1 MPTRSSLY
9 DSFSA
14 PELHGVVDHLSARL
28 AQARAALASASAA
41 RTPPPPRN
49 RSLAARRCGVYVL
62 TLDDVLPFDD
72 AAFDQR
78 YVPATWRSN
87 KFAAELWLNAA
98 AASHPWRVH
107 SPEAADVLYVA
118 ANFSLYCSVGKQFTS
133 RSVWR
138 TLLKKLNGT
147 AAYPAYKLFA
157 LTNNECKPPWTGAPR
172 PRDLY
177 SVTDRSARR
186 YGVVAP
192 FVVSRPPWLVGA
204 SAAGAPAFVP
214 WADRALLF
222 FPGHVPKLYINS
234 VRYKLWR
241 QVRNLDG
248 VTAISGT
255 LNCTVGAYAVCEGLA
270 NRSDAELKTHCA
282 PFCEAM
288 AKDAYRSQAAN
299 QPGVKQK
306 AKFAAVAAGSA
317 SLLSVR
323 KCPSRSRLHKE
334 CRPHRAVNWA
344 AELPDMARAA
354 VKLTQPEYFREAAR
368 HRFCL
373 AAPGDFVS
381 TPKITEFVAVGAAG
395 GCLPLLVLDGP
406 PANTLPYTR
415 WLDYCELGFLVNVS
429 TAVRG
434 MAAIV
439 DRLRTVT
446 AAEAAAKH
454 AALARVRDA
463 FVWRAPEPGGRPS
476 APDHIFAEACDAAR
490 RHRAAAAA
498 GVGGAAAEQHVD
510 LRRCM
515 LDVR

>member
-1 MPTRSSLY
+1 M
-9 DSFSA
+9 
-14 PELHGVVDHLSARL
+14 
-28 AQARAALASASAA
+28 
-41 RTPPPPRN
+41 
-49 RSLAARRCGVYVL
+49 
-62 TLDDVLPFDD
+62 
-72 AAFDQR
+72 
-78 YVPATWRSN
+78 
-87 KFAAELWLNAA
+87 
-98 AASHPWRVH
+98 
-107 SPEAADVLYVA
+107 
-118 ANFSLYCSVGKQFTS
+118 
-133 RSVWR
+133 
-138 TLLKKLNGT
+138 
-147 AAYPAYKLFA
+147 
-157 LTNNECKPPWTGAPR
+157 
-172 PRDLY
+172 
-177 SVTDRSARR
+177 
-186 YGVVAP
+186 
-192 FVVSRPPWLVGA
+192 VSRPPWLVGA

-214 WADRALLF
+214 WAERALLF
-222 FPGHVPKLYINS
+222 FPGHVPKLYING

-415 WLDYCELGFLVNVS
+415 WLDYCEPRLPRQREHGRPRHGRHRRP
-429 TAVRG
+429 TPHRHRRRG
-434 MAAIV
+434 RRQARRA
-439 DRLRTVT
+439 RPR
-446 AAEAAAKH
+446 AR
-454 AALARVRDA
+454 RVRL
-463 FVWRAPEPGGRPS
+463 
-476 APDHIFAEACDAAR
+476 ACARAR
-490 RHRAAAAA
+490 RPAVGARSHLCG
-498 GVGGAAAEQHVD
+498 GV
-510 LRRCM
+510 
-515 LDVR
+515 